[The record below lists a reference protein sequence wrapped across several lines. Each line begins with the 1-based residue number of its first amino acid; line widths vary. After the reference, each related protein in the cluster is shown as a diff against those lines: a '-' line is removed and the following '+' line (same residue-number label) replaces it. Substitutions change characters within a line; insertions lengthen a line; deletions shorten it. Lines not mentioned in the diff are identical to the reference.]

1 MGCEVG
7 AAGVVMTET
16 CEMEDG
22 QCRNC
27 GAIEIPSL
35 APECLQNAFVW
46 FHNRLV
52 RLLGGPVPCSGKT
65 THDVCSRCER
75 PVIKDPETGAWQ
87 HAEVAD
93 AIFCDTV
100 MRAAERVAARKDDDA

>member
-1 MGCEVG
+1 MS
-7 AAGVVMTET
+7 ET
-16 CEMEDG
+16 CVMEDG

-35 APECLQNAFVW
+35 APEWLQNAFVW

-52 RLLGGPVPCSGKT
+52 RLLGGPVPCSET
-65 THDVCSRCER
+65 RNVCSRCQQ
-75 PVIKDPETGAWQ
+75 PAVQNPETGAWQ

-100 MRAAERVAARKDDDA
+100 MRAAERVAAREKDDADG